1 MKVSKQEA
9 AILGTFLAVV
19 VVAAGGYIWYT
30 TRPPSGAQLTQTA
43 NADLA
48 LQEEEIRALDTVSA
62 LLDGQRIDAI
72 VRSGVFDG
80 LPVEGSVDVLPTSYT
95 PIPVETKRVVEVQ
108 DGESAG
114 AESEG
119 PGALIGPNG
128 PTVITRKLT
137 AIDVA
142 ITGIVLGRNTARA
155 LVFNNAEE
163 EGKWIDVPGEAYGY
177 QVEYVTMKGAVVS
190 KDGRTYVLLLG
201 ANRKDTQDYS
211 VPGAGGGGA
220 PQTPPPGQT
229 PGPDGPPQT
238 GPEARGF
245 GGPPPGAWGG
255 PPPGFR
261 GGPPGGFGGG
271 RGMRGGRGG

>member
-1 MKVSKQEA
+1 M
-9 AILGTFLAVV
+9 
-19 VVAAGGYIWYT
+19 
-30 TRPPSGAQLTQTA
+30 
-43 NADLA
+43 
-48 LQEEEIRALDTVSA
+48 
-62 LLDGQRIDAI
+62 
-72 VRSGVFDG
+72 
-80 LPVEGSVDVLPTSYT
+80 
-95 PIPVETKRVVEVQ
+95 VEVQ

-211 VPGAGGGGA
+211 VPGAGGGEA

-229 PGPDGPPQT
+229 PGPDAVSFRDPRNGARRAWAHHKGSRLPSESRDDLAGAFLPP
-238 GPEARGF
+238 A
-245 GGPPPGAWGG
+245 
-255 PPPGFR
+255 
-261 GGPPGGFGGG
+261 
-271 RGMRGGRGG
+271 